1 VLQAYVA
8 QRGTLKPVSGDLE
21 ALSKAFW
28 IDIHDPTPEEQQAVE
43 RFLGTRVRVP
53 EEPTRFQISA
63 PLRSADGVI
72 VLTALLLTNLD
83 IHQPQLVTVQFVR
96 GKGPLITVSKG
107 SRDGLAWLA
116 RQCDDCVPPDASDA
130 FPVLLDQIIEC
141 STDLLDHVGN
151 DLDRLNTALFQH
163 HATPKRRLRL
173 DASPR
178 RRNRQLERILT
189 ELGYCREV
197 LVKLRRSVLSLRR
210 MVIMLREREA
220 GSGLAGKLATFE
232 HELKAL
238 AEAEEDLSA
247 TSAFMLDG
255 AVGFIGILQTRTI
268 NILTILGVVLTPP
281 VLVASVYGMNFKH
294 MPELD
299 WTWGYAWALGLMV
312 VSVIVTY
319 VIVRVRGWL

>member
-1 VLQAYVA
+1 VLQAYVVEG
-8 QRGTLKPVSGDLE
+8 GTLKAVSGDVV
-21 ALSKAFW
+21 ALGHAYW
-28 IDIHDPTPEEQQAVE
+28 IDINDPTAEEQKAVE
-43 RFLGTRVRVP
+43 QALGVRVRVP

-63 PLRSADGVI
+63 PLRSADGTT

-83 IHQPQLVTVQFVR
+83 IHQPQLVTVQFIR
-96 GKGPLITVSKG
+96 GKGPLVTLSKG

-116 RQCDDCVPPDASDA
+116 RQCESCVPAGSSDA
-130 FPVLLDQIIEC
+130 FPVLLDLIIEC
-141 STDLLDHVGN
+141 ATDLLDHVG
-151 DLDRLNTALFQH
+151 DELDRLNTALFQH

-173 DASPR
+173 EASPR

-189 ELGYCREV
+189 DLGYCREV

-210 MVIMLREREA
+210 VVIMLRERDA
-220 GSGLAGKLATFE
+220 GSGLAGRLESFE

-268 NILTILGVVLTPP
+268 NVLTILGVVLTPP
-281 VLVASVYGMNFKH
+281 VLVASVYGMNFKY

-299 WTWGYAWALGLMV
+299 WAWGYAWALGLMV
-312 VSVIVTY
+312 ASAVVTY